1 MIGLVLMKRGT
12 AIALFSM
19 LVASREAYAERPRA
33 HVSAGVSH
41 AVGGAQSS
49 EFSWGGSASG
59 TVELPLSSRL
69 GARAG
74 AALLALSKG
83 DPPSM
88 PGLAPTGMGLALFAT
103 AGLHV
108 RFFPAERRGGP
119 WLDGGLGL
127 ALTGGLAR
135 PAFESRIGWEFPAS
149 RPRPFE
155 FGPFLGYAHIVQPND
170 GLRESDAR
178 ILTLGLS
185 VSFGGKEPPP
195 PAKPLV
201 IERIPTPPPVVP
213 PEELELPEH
222 DGDVESSDVCP
233 DGEPPT
239 AEGCGDGVRLVEGR
253 ILLEDIVHF
262 EFDSA
267 KIRPRSRH
275 VVKDIADFLLAHPEL
290 DDVSLEGHADNVG
303 SVAYNTKLSEA
314 RAQSMKAL
322 LVSFGVE
329 ASRLRVVAHG
339 SSQPRVE
346 SSRPEI
352 RNRRVELYVTKKSQ
366 GDVK

>member
-1 MIGLVLMKRGT
+1 MIGLGFMKRCS
-12 AIALFSM
+12 AFALLSM
-19 LVASREAYAERPRA
+19 LLSSRVAYAERPRA
-33 HVSAGVSH
+33 HVTAGFSH
-41 AVGGAQSS
+41 AVGGSQSR

-59 TVELPLSSRL
+59 TVEFPFSPRL
-69 GARAG
+69 GGRAG
-74 AALLALSKG
+74 AAVFALSEG

-88 PGLAPTGMGLALFAT
+88 PGLAPTSMGLALFTT

-108 RFFPAERRGGP
+108 RFFSGERRGGP

-127 ALTGGLAR
+127 AFTGGLAR
-135 PAFESRIGWEFPAS
+135 PAFESRIGWAFAAS
-149 RPRPFE
+149 RPRHFE

-178 ILTLGLS
+178 ILTFGLS
-185 VSFGGKEPPP
+185 ISFGGTEPPA

-213 PEELELPEH
+213 PEEPELPEH
-222 DGDVESSDVCP
+222 DGDVESSDLCP

-239 AEGCGDGVRLVEGR
+239 AEGCGDGVRLFEGR
-253 ILLEDIVHF
+253 ILLEDVVHF

-339 SSQPRVE
+339 SSQPRVDT
-346 SSRPEI
+346 SRPEI

-366 GDVK
+366 GVSK